1 MAASTHA
8 RSKALRHLKRKDP
21 TLARLI
27 DEVGPSAVRVD
38 ALHSPFAA
46 LAEAIMHQQ
55 ITGKAAASIVR
66 RFREAFGESGEFP
79 APEAIVGASESTL
92 REVGLSGSKARA
104 LKDLAAKT
112 LDGTVPSLNDL
123 HAMDEELIIERL
135 TQVRGVGIW
144 TVHMLLIFR
153 LGRPDVLP
161 STDYGVRK
169 GFMRVFRKRTMP
181 APKDVERHAER
192 WRPYRSIASWYLWR
206 ALELPESRAELPSK
220 LTPPRHRKR
229 RAAPAPRG

>member
-1 MAASTHA
+1 VAASAHA
-8 RSKALRHLKRKDP
+8 RAKALWHLKKQDP
-21 TLARLI
+21 KLGRVI
-27 DEVGPSAVRVD
+27 DEVGPSPMRFD

-66 RFREAFGESGEFP
+66 RFREALGESGESGAFP
-79 APEAIVGASESTL
+79 TPEAVLAASETTL
-92 REVGLSGSKARA
+92 RKVGLSGSKARA

-112 LDGTVPSLNDL
+112 LDGTVPTLDDL
-123 HAMDEELIIERL
+123 HAMDEALIVERL
-135 TQVRGVGIW
+135 TQVRGIGLW

-161 STDYGVRK
+161 STDYGIRK

-181 APKDVERHAER
+181 APRDVERHAEK
-192 WRPYRSIASWYLWR
+192 WRPYRSVASWYLWR
-206 ALELPESRAELPSK
+206 ALELPVARPRAR
-220 LTPPRHRKR
+220 RHSGG
-229 RAAPAPRG
+229 P